1 MELQKL
7 PFSTRRKNDRRS
19 KPVIIAAAL
28 VVFEGSGVTVLD
40 TTGKCEKRQTE
51 RWSHLRSLVMKR
63 TFLDTCKLRGVAL
76 NADLLAKTLAVTGAI
91 AVSDENILVALE
103 LAHKLVPCG
112 LHGLAVPTP
121 FVFGGMVQ
129 SDLTTD
135 TSRLVPGNP
144 SKKTHVH
151 MLTCNTPA
159 RMSRENATPT
169 PRMCGPHDAAHTR
182 I

>member
-1 MELQKL
+1 MQ
-7 PFSTRRKNDRRS
+7 
-19 KPVIIAAAL
+19 
-28 VVFEGSGVTVLD
+28 
-40 TTGKCEKRQTE
+40 
-51 RWSHLRSLVMKR
+51 R
-63 TFLDTCKLRGVAL
+63 TDTCKLRGVAL

-112 LHGLAVPTP
+112 LHGLAVPAP
-121 FVFGGMVQ
+121 FVCSRDGTER
-129 SDLTTD
+129 LTTD

-144 SKKTHVH
+144 SKQTHVH